1 MSESVSNSEESMK
14 NKKSLFYEI
23 VSLFLLVGFIYFL
36 IQGGLV
42 LCFRTSSPMMG
53 VSSGSMDTEDEG
65 WRGYYE
71 DGNENP
77 SEFPFQNGLQ
87 EGDLVFVRGLNSLED
102 IEVGD
107 VVVFWWKGPEGKKRI
122 IHRVAKINEAE
133 NTISTKGD
141 DNPFLETG
149 IYFENVIGK
158 AVFSVP
164 YLGYPSVGV

>member
-1 MSESVSNSEESMK
+1 MSDSTNNSEEIGK
-14 NKKSLFYEI
+14 NKESLLFEV

-42 LCFRTSSPMMG
+42 LGFRTSSPMMG

-71 DGNENP
+71 DGNENT

-87 EGDLVFVRGLNSLED
+87 EGDLVFVRGLSSLDD
-102 IEVGD
+102 IEVGE
-107 VVVFWWKGPEGKKRI
+107 VVVFWYKGAGEKKRI
-122 IHRVAKINEAE
+122 IHRVAEINEAE
-133 NTISTKGD
+133 NSISTKGD
-141 DNPFLETG
+141 DNPFLERG
-149 IYFENVIGK
+149 IYIDNVIGE